1 MKIWKEL
8 WHYSDRSICKTQYN
22 SVQTTQYW
30 IRLVD
35 CPSLHTQFKN
45 DPSSRW
51 SVTNFDPHLTVWP
64 CQFLF
69 SSEKSRDSRKS
80 SPCTIQHQYVYSC
93 LSIQS
98 ETELGGVSGYI
109 GGLWRGGGGTKENIF
124 ILFYDKEGTISNSL
138 NFFIFIEVFTRV
150 ITWSVQL
157 AVWRVSANFEIYPKP
172 WDLTGGQYCVFFSA

>member
-8 WHYSDRSICKTQYN
+8 WHYSDRSICKTQYR
-22 SVQTTQYW
+22 SVPTTQYW

-98 ETELGGVSGYI
+98 ETELGGVSGSI
-109 GGLWRGGGGTKENIF
+109 GGLWRGGGGVRKKIF
-124 ILFYDKEGTISNSL
+124 SSYSMIKKAPYRTLWIFSSLSKSLLVLSLDPCSWLSDVCQPILKYIQSHGI
-138 NFFIFIEVFTRV
+138 
-150 ITWSVQL
+150 
-157 AVWRVSANFEIYPKP
+157 
-172 WDLTGGQYCVFFSA
+172 